1 MKLHNKVALVTG
13 AGRGIGRAIALAF
26 AREGAHVA
34 VTARTGAEI
43 EQVAAEVTARGRS
56 AAALTVD
63 LGDRA
68 ATIGLPERVARHFP
82 AVDILVNN
90 AGIGSNVSPR
100 RIADYDDDFWDLS
113 VTINLTAP
121 YLLTKALVPA
131 MLERGWGRV
140 MLAAGAY
147 TAHGLIGLTRTAALE
162 TAGSGD
168 ARARSAGDGCNMAS
182 VAGKRGLLAAGAY
195 TATKHGL
202 IGLTRTAALE
212 TAGSGVTINAIC
224 PGATR
229 TIMLLR
235 RLKVDAELRGET
247 VAEVEANVNPIGR
260 LLEPEEIA
268 ELAVYLASDD
278 ARGMTGQA
286 LNLSGG
292 STTH

>member
-26 AREGAHVA
+26 AREGADVA
-34 VTARTGAEI
+34 LTARTAAEI
-43 EQVAAEVTARGRS
+43 EQVAAEVTALGRS
-56 AAALTVD
+56 AEALPVD

-68 ATIGLPERVARHFP
+68 QAIGLPERVARHFP
-82 AVDILVNN
+82 AVDVLVNN
-90 AGIGSNVSPR
+90 AGIGSNASPHR
-100 RIADYDDDFWDLS
+100 VVDYDDDFWDLS
-113 VTINLTAP
+113 LAINLTAP
-121 YLLTKALVPA
+121 YLLTKALVPG
-131 MLERGWGRV
+131 MIERGWGRV
-140 MLAAGAY
+140 
-147 TAHGLIGLTRTAALE
+147 I
-162 TAGSGD
+162 
-168 ARARSAGDGCNMAS
+168 NMAS

-212 TAGSGVTINAIC
+212 TAGTGVTVNAIC

-229 TIMLLR
+229 TVMLLR
-235 RLKVDAELRGET
+235 RLKVDAELRGEP
-247 VAEVEANVNPIGR
+247 VADVEANVNPMGR

-278 ARGMTGQA
+278 TRGMTGQA

-292 STTH
+292 STMH

>member
-1 MKLHNKVALVTG
+1 MSGMKLEHKVALVTG

-26 AREGAHVA
+26 AREGADMV
-34 VTARTGAEI
+34 VTARTVVEI
-43 EQVAAEVTARGRS
+43 EQVAAEVTALGRS
-56 AAALTVD
+56 AVALAVD
-63 LGDRA
+63 LSDRA
-68 ATIGLPERVARHFP
+68 ATLALPERVSRHFP
-82 AVDILVNN
+82 AVDVLVNN
-90 AGIGSNVSPR
+90 AGIGSNASPH
-100 RIADYDDDFWDLS
+100 RIVDYDDDFWDLS
-113 VTINLTAP
+113 IAINLTAP

-131 MLERGWGRV
+131 MIERGWGRV
-140 MLAAGAY
+140 
-147 TAHGLIGLTRTAALE
+147 I
-162 TAGSGD
+162 
-168 ARARSAGDGCNMAS
+168 NMAS
-182 VAGKRGLLAAGAY
+182 VVGKRGLVAGGAY

-212 TAGSGVTINAIC
+212 TAGTGVTVNAIC

-235 RLKVDAELRGET
+235 RLKVDAELRGEP
-247 VAEVEANVNPIGR
+247 VADVEAKINPIGR

-292 STTH
+292 STMH

>member
-1 MKLHNKVALVTG
+1 MALP
-13 AGRGIGRAIALAF
+13 
-26 AREGAHVA
+26 
-34 VTARTGAEI
+34 
-43 EQVAAEVTARGRS
+43 
-56 AAALTVD
+56 VD

-68 ATIGLPERVARHFP
+68 AAIGLPERVARHFP

-90 AGIGSNVSPR
+90 AGIGSNASPR
-100 RIADYDDDFWDLS
+100 RIADYDDGFWDLS
-113 VTINLTAP
+113 LAINLTAP
-121 YLLTKALVPA
+121 YLLTKALVPG
-131 MLERGWGRV
+131 MIERGWGRV
-140 MLAAGAY
+140 
-147 TAHGLIGLTRTAALE
+147 I
-162 TAGSGD
+162 
-168 ARARSAGDGCNMAS
+168 NMAS

-212 TAGSGVTINAIC
+212 TAGTGVTINAIC

-235 RLKVDAELRGET
+235 RLKVDAELRGEP
-247 VAEVEANVNPIGR
+247 VAEVEANINPMGR

-268 ELAVYLASDD
+268 ELAVYLASED

-292 STTH
+292 STMH

>member
-1 MKLHNKVALVTG
+1 MRLQNRVALVTG

-26 AREGAHVA
+26 AREGADVA
-34 VTARTGAEI
+34 VTARTAAEI
-43 EQVAAEVTARGRS
+43 EQVATEVAALGRT
-56 AAALTVD
+56 AAALPVD
-63 LGDRA
+63 LSDRA
-68 ATIGLPERVARHFP
+68 AAIALPERLAVHLPHIP

-90 AGIGSNVSPR
+90 AGIGSSASPHR
-100 RIADYDDDFWDLS
+100 VVDYDDAFWDLS
-113 VTINLTAP
+113 LAVNLTAP

-131 MLERGWGRV
+131 MIERGWGRV
-140 MLAAGAY
+140 
-147 TAHGLIGLTRTAALE
+147 I
-162 TAGSGD
+162 
-168 ARARSAGDGCNMAS
+168 NMAS

-212 TAGSGVTINAIC
+212 TAGTGVTVNAIC

-229 TIMLLR
+229 TVMMLR
-235 RLKVDAELRGET
+235 RLKVDAELRGAP
-247 VAEVEANVNPIGR
+247 VGEVEANINPMGR
-260 LLEPEEIA
+260 MLEPEEIA

-292 STTH
+292 STMH

>member
-26 AREGAHVA
+26 AREGADVA
-34 VTARTGAEI
+34 LTARTAAEI
-43 EQVAAEVTARGRS
+43 EQVAAEVTALGRS
-56 AAALTVD
+56 AEALPVD

-68 ATIGLPERVARHFP
+68 QAIGLPERVARHFP
-82 AVDILVNN
+82 AVDVLVNN
-90 AGIGSNVSPR
+90 AGIGSNASPHR
-100 RIADYDDDFWDLS
+100 VVDYDDDFWDLS
-113 VTINLTAP
+113 LAINLTAP
-121 YLLTKALVPA
+121 YLLTKALVPG
-131 MLERGWGRV
+131 MIERGWGRV
-140 MLAAGAY
+140 
-147 TAHGLIGLTRTAALE
+147 I
-162 TAGSGD
+162 
-168 ARARSAGDGCNMAS
+168 NMAS

-212 TAGSGVTINAIC
+212 TAGTGVTVNAIC

-229 TIMLLR
+229 TVMLLR
-235 RLKVDAELRGET
+235 RLKVDAELRGEP
-247 VAEVEANVNPIGR
+247 VADVEANINPMGR

-278 ARGMTGQA
+278 TRGMTGQA

-292 STTH
+292 STMH

>member
-1 MKLHNKVALVTG
+1 MSAMKLDNKVALVTG

-26 AREGAHVA
+26 AREGAAVA
-34 VTARTGAEI
+34 VTARTAAEI
-43 EQVAAEVTARGRS
+43 EQVAAEVTALGRS
-56 AAALTVD
+56 AVALPVD

-68 ATIGLPERVARHFP
+68 AAIGLPERVARHFP

-90 AGIGSNVSPR
+90 AGIGSNASPR

-113 VTINLTAP
+113 LAINLTAP

-131 MLERGWGRV
+131 MIERGWGRV
-140 MLAAGAY
+140 
-147 TAHGLIGLTRTAALE
+147 I
-162 TAGSGD
+162 
-168 ARARSAGDGCNMAS
+168 NMAS
-182 VAGKRGLLAAGAY
+182 VAGKRGLFAAGAY

-212 TAGSGVTINAIC
+212 TAGTGVTINAIC

-235 RLKVDAELRGET
+235 RLKVDAELRGES
-247 VAEVEANVNPIGR
+247 VSEVEANVNPMGR

-292 STTH
+292 STMH

>member
-1 MKLHNKVALVTG
+1 MRLQDKVALVTG

-26 AREGAHVA
+26 AREGADVA
-34 VTARTGAEI
+34 VTARTAAEI
-43 EQVAAEVTARGRS
+43 EQVAAEVTDLGRS

-68 ATIGLPERVARHFP
+68 AAVGLPERVAGHFP

-90 AGIGSNVSPR
+90 AGIGSNASPR
-100 RIADYDDDFWDLS
+100 RIADYHDDFWDLS
-113 VTINLTAP
+113 VAVNLTAP
-121 YLLTKALVPA
+121 YLLTKALVPG
-131 MLERGWGRV
+131 MIERGWGRV
-140 MLAAGAY
+140 
-147 TAHGLIGLTRTAALE
+147 I
-162 TAGSGD
+162 
-168 ARARSAGDGCNMAS
+168 NMAS

-212 TAGSGVTINAIC
+212 TAGTGVTINAIC

-235 RLKVDAELRGET
+235 RLKVDAELRGEP
-247 VAEVEANVNPIGR
+247 VDKVEANINPMGR
-260 LLEPEEIA
+260 LLEPDEIA
-268 ELAVYLASDD
+268 ELAVYLASEE

-292 STTH
+292 STMH

>member
-1 MKLHNKVALVTG
+1 MKLHDKVALVTG

-26 AREGAHVA
+26 AREGADVA
-34 VTARTGAEI
+34 LTARTAAEI
-43 EQVAAEVTARGRS
+43 EQVAAEVTALGRS

-63 LGDRA
+63 LGDRTA
-68 ATIGLPERVARHFP
+68 AVGLPERVAGHFP

-90 AGIGSNVSPR
+90 AGIGSNASPH

-113 VTINLTAP
+113 VAINLTAP
-121 YLLTKALVPA
+121 YLLTKALVPG
-131 MLERGWGRV
+131 MIERGWGRV
-140 MLAAGAY
+140 
-147 TAHGLIGLTRTAALE
+147 I
-162 TAGSGD
+162 
-168 ARARSAGDGCNMAS
+168 NMAS

-212 TAGSGVTINAIC
+212 TAGTGVTINAIC

-235 RLKVDAELRGET
+235 RLKVDAELRGEPIDK
-247 VAEVEANVNPIGR
+247 VEANINPMGR

-268 ELAVYLASDD
+268 ELAVYLASEE

-292 STTH
+292 STMH

>member
-26 AREGAHVA
+26 AREGAGVA
-34 VTARTGAEI
+34 VTARTAAEI
-43 EQVAAEVTARGRS
+43 ESVAAEVTALGRS
-56 AAALTVD
+56 AVALEVD
-63 LGDRA
+63 LSERA
-68 ATIGLPERVARHFP
+68 AAIALPERVASHFP

-90 AGIGSNVSPR
+90 AGIGSNASPH
-100 RIADYDDDFWDLS
+100 RIVDYDDDFWDLS
-113 VTINLTAP
+113 LAINLTAP

-131 MLERGWGRV
+131 MIERGWGRV
-140 MLAAGAY
+140 
-147 TAHGLIGLTRTAALE
+147 I
-162 TAGSGD
+162 
-168 ARARSAGDGCNMAS
+168 NMAS

-212 TAGSGVTINAIC
+212 AADSGVTVNAIC

-229 TIMLLR
+229 TIMMLR
-235 RLKVDAELRGET
+235 RLKVDAELRGEP
-247 VAEVEANVNPIGR
+247 VAEVEGKLNPMGR

-292 STTH
+292 STMH

>member
-1 MKLHNKVALVTG
+1 MSAMKLDNKVALVTG

-26 AREGAHVA
+26 AREGAAVV
-34 VTARTGAEI
+34 VTARTAAEI
-43 EQVAAEVTARGRS
+43 EQVAADVTALGRS
-56 AAALTVD
+56 AVALPVD

-68 ATIGLPERVARHFP
+68 AAIGLPARVARHFP

-90 AGIGSNVSPR
+90 AGVGSNASPH
-100 RIADYDDDFWDLS
+100 RIANYDDDFWDLS
-113 VTINLTAP
+113 LAINLTAP

-131 MLERGWGRV
+131 MIERGWGRV
-140 MLAAGAY
+140 
-147 TAHGLIGLTRTAALE
+147 I
-162 TAGSGD
+162 
-168 ARARSAGDGCNMAS
+168 NMAS
-182 VAGKRGLLAAGAY
+182 VAGKRGLFAAGAY

-212 TAGSGVTINAIC
+212 TAGTGVTINAIC

-235 RLKVDAELRGET
+235 RLQVDAELRGES
-247 VAEVEANVNPIGR
+247 VSEVEANVNPMGR

-292 STTH
+292 STMY

>member
-26 AREGAHVA
+26 AREGADVA
-34 VTARTGAEI
+34 LTARTAAEI
-43 EQVAAEVTARGRS
+43 ERVAAEVTALGRA
-56 AAALTVD
+56 AAALPVD
-63 LGDRA
+63 LSDRA
-68 ATIGLPERVARHFP
+68 AATALPERVARRFP

-90 AGIGSNVSPR
+90 AGVGSNASPHK
-100 RIADYDDDFWDLS
+100 IVDYDDGFWDLS
-113 VTINLTAP
+113 LAINLTAP
-121 YLLTKALVPA
+121 YVLTKALVPG
-131 MLERGWGRV
+131 MIERGWGRV
-140 MLAAGAY
+140 
-147 TAHGLIGLTRTAALE
+147 I
-162 TAGSGD
+162 
-168 ARARSAGDGCNMAS
+168 NMAS

-212 TAGSGVTINAIC
+212 TAGTGVTINAIC

-235 RLKVDAELRGET
+235 RLQVDAKLRGKP
-247 VAEVEANVNPIGR
+247 VADVEANVNPIGR

-268 ELAVYLASDD
+268 ELAVYLASED
-278 ARGMTGQA
+278 ARGMTGQS

-292 STTH
+292 STMH